1 MGRIKTT
8 QIKRV
13 GNKLVAQHRV
23 NFKTSFDENKE
34 ILPQFVTINSKKLRN
49 VLAGYIARLMKREE

>member
-13 GNKLVAQHRV
+13 GNKLVAQHRA

-34 ILPQFVTINSKKLRN
+34 ILPQFVAKVN
-49 VLAGYIARLMKREE
+49 REQV